1 MNSEQNSAQI
11 LKLMCMLIYLR
22 KLLYDLN
29 MQTICYS
36 LNINYLPIKHFNIHI
51 ILPLENLCSL
61 TITKTT
67 HTHTNKDTQ
76 NKTEKQKLAL
86 PVFVKHI
93 SAQIDKTVSVEM
105 HFTHI
110 SQLFYILCNALNQC
124 TRSCQRE
131 TEIIN
136 IH

>member
-1 MNSEQNSAQI
+1 
-11 LKLMCMLIYLR
+11 MLIYLR

-93 SAQIDKTVSVEM
+93 SA
-105 HFTHI
+105 
-110 SQLFYILCNALNQC
+110 
-124 TRSCQRE
+124 
-131 TEIIN
+131 
-136 IH
+136 